1 MSSFLRMKTVFL
13 YVLRSYSPCDSV
25 CSTNTEIPAR
35 NTDAQWKSS
44 MPEKTKLSLQQ
55 VTSDD
60 RKHCARRAN
69 NEYDLTLK
77 FNNIYTFVVRATV

>member
-13 YVLRSYSPCDSV
+13 YVLRSYSPCDTD
-25 CSTNTEIPAR
+25 CITNTEIPAR

-44 MPEKTKLSLQQ
+44 MLEKLSLQQ
-55 VTSDD
+55 LTSDD
-60 RKHCARRAN
+60 PKDCARRAS